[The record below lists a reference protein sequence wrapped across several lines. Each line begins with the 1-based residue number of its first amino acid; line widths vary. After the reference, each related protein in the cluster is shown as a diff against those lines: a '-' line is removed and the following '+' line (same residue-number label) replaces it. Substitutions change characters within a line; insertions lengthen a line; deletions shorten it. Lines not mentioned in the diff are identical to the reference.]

1 MAETRRAQLSGDMP
15 PWGPAPWGEIAA
27 DTLRTTPAP
36 SRPATL
42 RTWSQYPAIQLAD
55 LRTLGRRVTHIEW
68 MACPHRWSPD
78 ETSIWLGAYYARLGD
93 ACPRGASIRLRR
105 EDLPHRQRLANAG
118 ISDAQIYAAGLRA
131 ALIRLDAG
139 TDLART
145 AITP

>member
-15 PWGPAPWGEIAA
+15 PWGPAPSGEIAA

-139 TDLART
+139 TDLEST